1 LFKSIK
7 EFFSKK
13 DNVIT
18 TEVDNSVVIT
28 NAEFSHSDFIFN
40 QIIEGAKSGH
50 FNSAFVVPQF
60 HLGLK
65 KQIEDS
71 VKSNSCETVNGNVS
85 SRFYVASINDDLVG
99 FYWVIRNKPSE
110 FEIYMLSVAPKN
122 RNNGIGSELLNHSLK
137 SIPKG
142 STMVARLYGASKVML
157 TMMRKVGFNKSQK
170 QNAKETVK
178 LSIKTC

>member
-1 LFKSIK
+1 MFKSIK
-7 EFFSKK
+7 EFFSTK
-13 DNVIT
+13 DNVL
-18 TEVDNSVVIT
+18 TEVDNSVVIKS
-28 NAEFSHSDFIFN
+28 ADFLDSDFIFN
-40 QIIEGAKSGH
+40 QIIEGSKSGH
-50 FNSAFVVPQF
+50 FNSAFVIPRY
-60 HLGLK
+60 HLGIK

-71 VKSNSCETVNGNVS
+71 VKSNSCETVNGIVS

-122 RNNGIGSELLNHSLK
+122 RKKGIGSELLSHSLK

-142 STMVARLYGASKVML
+142 STMVARLYSASTVML
-157 TMMRKVGFNKSQK
+157 TMIYKVGFKKSKK